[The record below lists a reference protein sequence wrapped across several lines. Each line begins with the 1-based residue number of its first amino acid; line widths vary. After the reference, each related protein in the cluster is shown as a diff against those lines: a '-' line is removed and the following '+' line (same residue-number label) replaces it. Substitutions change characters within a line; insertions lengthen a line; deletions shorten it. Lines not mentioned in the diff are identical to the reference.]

1 MAAVPAAEVWLRPG
15 GVHRD
20 HWRAATRVRRRGRDV
35 EAEALHPEE
44 EVKRQKAGFQ
54 VETVFAV
61 FSSSR

>member
-20 HWRAATRVRRRGRDV
+20 HWRAATRRGRDV

-44 EVKRQKAGFQ
+44 EIKRQKAGFP
-54 VETVFAV
+54 VEPVIAV